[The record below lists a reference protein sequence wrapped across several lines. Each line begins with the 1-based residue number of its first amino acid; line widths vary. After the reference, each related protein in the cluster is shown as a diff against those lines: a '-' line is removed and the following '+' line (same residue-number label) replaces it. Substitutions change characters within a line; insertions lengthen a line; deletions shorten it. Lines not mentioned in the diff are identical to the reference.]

1 MRFEVARNPDQ
12 EHLNKTISALKLKSF
27 DSSSLTC
34 QLVFDNPSHI
44 TPDISEPDILD
55 IEILM
60 PELVIDAETLEH
72 LAFDR
77 ASH

>member
-12 EHLNKTISALKLKSF
+12 EHLNKTISEVKLKSF
-27 DSSSLTC
+27 DNTSLTC
-34 QLVFDNPSHI
+34 QLVFEKPSHI

-60 PELVIDAETLEH
+60 PELVIDTMTLEH
-72 LAFDR
+72 LSFDR
-77 ASH
+77 VNH